1 MSTGAQ
7 QILAAFDA
15 LPDDERDTVLAEL
28 LTRRPIGAGELPDQ
42 ALVEMAEELFLSYDA
57 AEAADATRPS

>member
-15 LPDDERDTVLAEL
+15 LPDDEREAVLAEL
-28 LTRRPIGAGELPDQ
+28 LTRRPIGTGELPEQ
-42 ALVEMAEELFLSYDA
+42 ALVELAEELFLSYDA
-57 AEAADATRPS
+57 AEAADATRPR